1 MYRDLTKG
9 SIIRGLLLFALPM
22 IAGNLLQ
29 QLYNIADTLIVGQ
42 ALGRNA
48 LAAVGSA
55 YTLMTFLTSIFLGL
69 SMGSGAL
76 FSIALGKKDEALLR
90 SAVGHAFGL
99 ILAVTV
105 VLNVLVYAFLD
116 AILRFLQIP
125 QELYGQM
132 REYLMI
138 IFAGLLA
145 TFLYN
150 FFACLLR
157 AAGNSVAPL
166 CFLGLSAGLN
176 IALDLLFV
184 LRFSWGIAGAAI
196 ATVLAQYVS
205 GIGILI
211 YALLKCGEFL
221 PGKADRAFSRA
232 MLAEILD
239 LSLLTCAQQSA
250 MNFGILLIQRLVDSF
265 GPVTMAAFAAAV
277 KIDSFAYLPVQDFG
291 NAFSTFVAQNYGA
304 GMTKD
309 IYMKN
314 LTVLYTAK
322 FYKDFYRENI
332 EITPEELDAYY
343 ASHAQDY
350 RSVYYQLFYL
360 SGASSGGMEAA
371 KQHAQELAE
380 LHTLE
385 EFEAQCEAYTVYN
398 DDESYW
404 QTASVLRRESC
415 WTAIS
420 YLRDWLSGE
429 RAYGDTTVAE
439 ASNGYY
445 VAFFREESDN
455 DYPTVNLKYFTVS
468 GADAND
474 DIRDYLDAFSK
485 SDGSAQSFFELSD
498 NIRDKDYN
506 RSDNRKISSI
516 TYDNATILTVP
527 EDALDWAFDEARQP
541 GDITTIRSEDCWY
554 VLYFDGFGETASRM
568 IADKQL
574 RTERYKE
581 WTAEVQSNISYA
593 EGRYFSKTASR

>member
-1 MYRDLTKG
+1 MSHQLETIIGYKFKHPELLETALTHTSYANETRPPVKHNERLEFLGDSVLQIVSADYLFHAYADRPEGDLTR
-9 SIIRGLLLFALPM
+9 IRSSL
-22 IAGNLLQ
+22 
-29 QLYNIADTLIVGQ
+29 V
-42 ALGRNA
+42 
-48 LAAVGSA
+48 SE
-55 YTLMTFLTSIFLGL
+55 
-69 SMGSGAL
+69 GAL
-76 FSIALGKKDEALLR
+76 FQFAQEINLGDYLRLGRGEEHCGGRTRPSVVSDAFEALIAAL
-90 SAVGHAFGL
+90 
-99 ILAVTV
+99 
-105 VLNVLVYAFLD
+105 YLD
-116 AILRFLQIP
+116 
-125 QELYGQM
+125 
-132 REYLMI
+132 
-138 IFAGLLA
+138 
-145 TFLYN
+145 
-150 FFACLLR
+150 
-157 AAGNSVAPL
+157 
-166 CFLGLSAGLN
+166 
-176 IALDLLFV
+176 
-184 LRFSWGIAGAAI
+184 
-196 ATVLAQYVS
+196 
-205 GIGILI
+205 
-211 YALLKCGEFL
+211 
-221 PGKADRAFSRA
+221 
-232 MLAEILD
+232 
-239 LSLLTCAQQSA
+239 
-250 MNFGILLIQRLVDSF
+250 
-265 GPVTMAAFAAAV
+265 
-277 KIDSFAYLPVQDFG
+277 
-291 NAFSTFVAQNYGA
+291 
-304 GMTKD
+304 
-309 IYMKN
+309 
-314 LTVLYTAK
+314 
-322 FYKDFYRENI
+322 
-332 EITPEELDAYY
+332 
-343 ASHAQDY
+343 
-350 RSVYYQLFYL
+350 
-360 SGASSGGMEAA
+360 GGMEAA

-527 EDALDWAFDEARQP
+527 EDVLDWAFDKARTK
-541 GDITTIRSEDCWY
+541 GDVTTIHGEDCWY

>member
-1 MYRDLTKG
+1 MAMMRLTGRLFRKG
-9 SIIRGLLLFALPM
+9 IRTMAKSQKKN
-22 IAGNLLQ
+22 AAAEKSSRQ
-29 QLYNIADTLIVGQ
+29 ERQ
-42 ALGRNA
+42 AREGKILVITA
-48 LAAVGSA
+48 CV
-55 YTLMTFLTSIFLGL
+55 
-69 SMGSGAL
+69 MGA
-76 FSIALGKKDEALLR
+76 I
-90 SAVGHAFGL
+90 
-99 ILAVTV
+99 ILAF
-105 VLNVLVYAFLD
+105 VLS
-116 AILRFLQIP
+116 ILAGQIF
-125 QELYGQM
+125 QSDWFKQRANAVSVDGEKLSV
-132 REYLMI
+132 
-138 IFAGLLA
+138 AD
-145 TFLYN
+145 YN
-150 FFACLLR
+150 FFFYRSYYEFLNNVGTDETGMYSSPQADIPLSEQYMDEEKNVTWQDYFDNRAQTLLKDTY
-157 AAGNSVAPL
+157 AYYH
-166 CFLGLSAGLN
+166 
-176 IALDLLFV
+176 
-184 LRFSWGIAGAAI
+184 
-196 ATVLAQYVS
+196 LAQ
-205 GIGILI
+205 
-211 YALLKCGEFL
+211 
-221 PGKADRAFSRA
+221 
-232 MLAEILD
+232 
-239 LSLLTCAQQSA
+239 
-250 MNFGILLIQRLVDSF
+250 
-265 GPVTMAAFAAAV
+265 
-277 KIDSFAYLPVQDFG
+277 
-291 NAFSTFVAQNYGA
+291 NAGFTLAQNYGA

-415 WTAIS
+415 WTSIS
-420 YLRDWLSGE
+420 YLRDWLSGS

-468 GADAND
+468 GSSAND
-474 DIRDYLDAFSK
+474 DIRQFLSSFEE

-498 NIRDKDYN
+498 EIRDKDYN

-527 EDALDWAFDEARQP
+527 EDVLDWAFDKARTK
-541 GDITTIRSEDCWY
+541 GDVTTIRGEDCWY

>member
-1 MYRDLTKG
+1 MAMMRLTGRLFRKG
-9 SIIRGLLLFALPM
+9 IRTMAKSQKKT
-22 IAGNLLQ
+22 AAAEKSSRQ
-29 QLYNIADTLIVGQ
+29 ERQ
-42 ALGRNA
+42 AREGKILVITA
-48 LAAVGSA
+48 CV
-55 YTLMTFLTSIFLGL
+55 
-69 SMGSGAL
+69 MGA
-76 FSIALGKKDEALLR
+76 I
-90 SAVGHAFGL
+90 
-99 ILAVTV
+99 ILAF
-105 VLNVLVYAFLD
+105 VLS
-116 AILRFLQIP
+116 ILAGQIF
-125 QELYGQM
+125 QSDWFKQRANAVSVDGEKLSV
-132 REYLMI
+132 
-138 IFAGLLA
+138 AD
-145 TFLYN
+145 YN
-150 FFACLLR
+150 FFFYRSYYEFLNNVGTDETGMYSSPQADIPLSEQYMDEEKNVTWQDYFDNRAQTLLKDTY
-157 AAGNSVAPL
+157 AYYH
-166 CFLGLSAGLN
+166 
-176 IALDLLFV
+176 
-184 LRFSWGIAGAAI
+184 
-196 ATVLAQYVS
+196 LAQNAGFTLTEEMLDDIQYDYDEKIWFEAVEVGHS
-205 GIGILI
+205 T
-211 YALLKCGEFL
+211 E
-221 PGKADRAFSRA
+221 ADY
-232 MLAEILD
+232 
-239 LSLLTCAQQSA
+239 LT
-250 MNFGILLIQRLVDSF
+250 
-265 GPVTMAAFAAAV
+265 
-277 KIDSFAYLPVQDFG
+277 
-291 NAFSTFVAQNYGA
+291 QNYGA

-322 FYKDFYRENI
+322 YYKDFYRESI
-332 EITPEELDAYY
+332 EISPEELDAYY
-343 ASHAQDY
+343 AAHAQDY

-415 WTAIS
+415 WTSIS

-455 DYPTVNLKYFTVS
+455 NYPTVNLKYFTVS

-474 DIRDYLDAFSK
+474 DVRDYLDAFSK

-527 EDALDWAFDEARQP
+527 EDALDWAFDKARTK
-541 GDITTIRSEDCWY
+541 GDVTTIRAEDGWY

-574 RTERYKE
+574 RTERYKA
-581 WTAEVQSNISYA
+581 WTQEVESDVSFA
-593 EGRYFSKTASR
+593 EGRYFGKTASR